1 MTEIPTLVVLG
12 EASQQ
17 IHDLGAA
24 LIQPGLGL
32 SADLTCVQE
41 LHPRV
46 DQPLNLG
53 RGFRQ
58 VLIDQIPDLAP
69 RQVGLNAARAQLLEL
84 CALRVTTK
92 LGLDSSE
99 QGTILQ

>member
-12 EASQQ
+12 EAPPQ

-24 LIQPGLGL
+24 LIQPGFGF
-32 SADLTCVQE
+32 SADLVCVQE

-53 RGFRQ
+53 RGLRQ

-69 RQVGLNAARAQLLEL
+69 RQVGLNAALAQLLEL
-84 CALRVTTK
+84 CAFRATTE
-92 LGLDSSE
+92 LGLDESV
-99 QGTILQ
+99 LPP